1 MRGARGHDHGRDAE
15 GTETVRI
22 GFDAR
27 HPPFEATAAQG
38 QFVGFDTD
46 LTGRRLAPKLLRSIR
61 DSGPTRMGLP
71 RAS

>member
-1 MRGARGHDHGRDAE
+1 VRGDRGHDHRRNAE

-27 HPPFEATAAQG
+27 YPPFEATAAQG
-38 QFVGFDTD
+38 QFVGCDTD
-46 LTGRRLAPKLLRSIR
+46 LTSIR
-61 DSGPTRMGLP
+61 DSGRTRMGLP

>member
-1 MRGARGHDHGRDAE
+1 VRGDRGHDHRRNAE

-27 HPPFEATAAQG
+27 YPPFEATAAQG
-38 QFVGFDTD
+38 QFVGCDTD
-46 LTGRRLAPKLLRSIR
+46 LTGQAPKLLRSIR
-61 DSGPTRMGLP
+61 DSGRTRMGLP